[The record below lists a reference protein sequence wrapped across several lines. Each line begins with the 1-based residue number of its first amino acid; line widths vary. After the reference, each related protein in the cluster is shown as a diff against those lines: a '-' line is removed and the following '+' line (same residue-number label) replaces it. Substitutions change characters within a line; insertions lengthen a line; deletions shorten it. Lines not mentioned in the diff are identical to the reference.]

1 MMKKFAKAFILSTGL
16 ASIAVPALADEATE
30 KYVATNAAM
39 AMEALNDSTLNGA
52 ERREEFNRLMTKFT
66 DLDYIVL
73 TVLDHYY
80 RRFTE
85 AELKEFTGAFHE
97 YALATY
103 EAQLDKYRGNK
114 ITVVSSKDYPESN
127 KTKTF
132 SDVTSVIDLPDTDKD
147 LTVIWRVVEFQPT
160 SRYAEV
166 FGKGYKVTDVALDL
180 EGGMLW
186 LAQNQK
192 EQFQAV
198 LGRNNGDAKALIE
211 KVREM
216 TKQLNEEAA
225 QKRAA
230 ATSLS
235 DETVKK
241 G

>member
-1 MMKKFAKAFILSTGL
+1 MMKFAKAIILSTGL
-16 ASIAVPALADEATE
+16 ASLTMPALADEKTE
-30 KYVATNAAM
+30 QYVATNADM
-39 AMEALNDSTLNGA
+39 ALKALNNSSLSSE
-52 ERREEFNRLMTKFT
+52 ERRAEFNRLMTQFT

-73 TVLDHYY
+73 TVLDKYY
-80 RRFTE
+80 SRFTKD
-85 AELKEFTGAFHE
+85 ELKEFTEAFHQ

-103 EAQLDKYRGNK
+103 EAELDKYRGNA
-114 ITVVSSKDYPESN
+114 IEVTSSKDYPPSA

-147 LTVIWRVVEFQPT
+147 LTVIWRVVEFNPK

-166 FGKGYKVTDVALDL
+166 FGSGFKVTDVALVTD
-180 EGGMLW
+180 GGTLW

-192 EQFQAV
+192 EQFQAL
-198 LGRNNGDAKALIE
+198 LGRNNGDAKELIA

-216 TKQLNEEAA
+216 TERLNETAA

-230 ATSLS
+230 LNSAEP
-235 DETVKK
+235 DANK

>member
-1 MMKKFAKAFILSTGL
+1 MMKKIAKAMILSAGL
-16 ASIAVPALADEATE
+16 ASIAMPALADEATE
-30 KYVATNAAM
+30 KYVAKNAAM
-39 AMEALNDSTLNGA
+39 AMEALNDSKLDSA
-52 ERREEFNRLMTKFT
+52 QRREEFNRLMTKFT

-80 RRFTE
+80 RRFNE
-85 AELKEFTGAFHE
+85 AELKEFTEDFHE

-114 ITVVSSKDYPESN
+114 ITVQSSKDYPESN

-132 SDVTSVIDLPDTDKD
+132 SDVTSVIDLPNSDKD
-147 LTVIWRVVEFQPT
+147 LTVIWRVVEFQPK

-166 FGKGYKVTDVALDL
+166 FGTGYKVTDVALDL
-180 EGGMLW
+180 EGGRLW

-192 EQFQAV
+192 EQFQAL
-198 LGRNNGDAKALIE
+198 LGRSNGDASVLIA

-230 ATSLS
+230 ATVLE
-235 DETVKK
+235 ETSKK

>member
-1 MMKKFAKAFILSTGL
+1 MMKKIAKAMILSAGL
-16 ASIAVPALADEATE
+16 ASIAMPALADEATE
-30 KYVATNAAM
+30 KYVAKNAAM
-39 AMEALNDSTLNGA
+39 AMGALNDSKLDSA
-52 ERREEFNRLMTKFT
+52 QRREEFNRLMTKFT

-80 RRFTE
+80 RRFNE
-85 AELKEFTGAFHE
+85 AELKEFTEAFHE

-103 EAQLDKYRGNK
+103 EAQLDKYRGSK
-114 ITVVSSKDYPESN
+114 ITVQSSKDYPESN

-132 SDVTSVIDLPDTDKD
+132 SDVTSVIDLPNSDKD
-147 LTVIWRVVEFQPT
+147 LTVICRVVEFQPK

-166 FGKGYKVTDVALDL
+166 FGTGYKVTDGALDL
-180 EGGMLW
+180 EGGRLW

-192 EQFQAV
+192 EQFQAL
-198 LGRNNGDAKALIE
+198 LGRSNGDASVLIA

-216 TKQLNEEAA
+216 TKQLNEEAD

-230 ATSLS
+230 ATVLE
-235 DETVKK
+235 ETSKK

>member
-1 MMKKFAKAFILSTGL
+1 MMKKIAKAIILSAGL
-16 ASIAVPALADEATE
+16 ASIAMPALADEATE
-30 KYVATNAAM
+30 KYVAKNAAM
-39 AMEALNDSTLNGA
+39 AMEALNDSKLDSA

-80 RRFTE
+80 RRFSE
-85 AELKEFTGAFHE
+85 AELKEFTEAFHE

-114 ITVVSSKDYPESN
+114 ITVKSSKDYPESA

-132 SDVTSVIDLPDTDKD
+132 SDVTSVIDLPNTDKG

-166 FGKGYKVTDVALDL
+166 FGTGYKVTDVALDL
-180 EGGMLW
+180 EGGRLW

-198 LGRNNGDAKALIE
+198 LGRSNGDASVLIA

-225 QKRAA
+225 QKRAS
-230 ATSLS
+230 ATVL
-235 DETVKK
+235 DETSKK